1 MYLIPQIDIFLTS
14 VWIVCQ
20 KEKHQKGESMKR
32 LFIFP
37 FLILFL
43 SQGCVRFGNN
53 GEGTPPE
60 FEYLIQELNV
70 YLDFDQEQRTSAR
83 ASLERGKDF
92 HPDPAA
98 LWKLAAYLHKNLTL
112 EQKQKLL
119 APPGDIDPTI
129 LSEENDYHF
138 KRIERFQRMD
148 TYMRSIL
155 NADQLEAY
163 DTLIEYKRINIEL
176 LIDLINDGDIEHKTF
191 RFELMGI
198 MEWFRAEMGILLT
211 DEQKSLLLDTR
222 DREDRRW
229 RSGRRGWGRFSNDPE
244 EIKMAMYNALDMTHN
259 QITTLENI
267 HEDFRKDLGTLR
279 DEFID
284 GTNNHTAGEYRSAV
298 VSIISGNHNRRES
311 VFTQGQKEIIEIH
324 RALTRHYMKHTQW
337 GKRS

>member
-1 MYLIPQIDIFLTS
+1 M
-14 VWIVCQ
+14 CQ
-20 KEKHQKGESMKR
+20 NKKHQKGESMRK
-32 LFIFP
+32 LIIFP
-37 FLILFL
+37 FFL
-43 SQGCVRFGNN
+43 LLLAQGCARFGNN
-53 GEGTPPE
+53 EEATPPE
-60 FEYLIQELNV
+60 FEYLIQELDLD
-70 YLDFDQEQRTSAR
+70 LDFDQEQRTSAR

-98 LWKLAAYLHKNLTL
+98 LWKLAAYLHENLTL

-148 TYMRSIL
+148 TYLRSIL
-155 NADQLEAY
+155 NDDQLEAY

-176 LIDLINDGDIEHKTF
+176 LIDLINNGDIEHITF

-211 DEQKSLLLDTR
+211 DEQKSFLLDNR

-229 RSGRRGWGRFSNDPE
+229 RLGRKGWGRFSSDPE
-244 EIKMAMYNALDMTHN
+244 EIKKAMYNALGMTDD

-267 HEDFRKDLGTLR
+267 REDFRTDLETLR
-279 DEFID
+279 DEYID
-284 GTNNHTAGEYRSAV
+284 GTNNHTADEYRSAV

-311 VFTQGQKEIIEIH
+311 VFTQEQKEIIEIH
-324 RALTRHYMKHTQW
+324 RALTRLYMKHTQW
-337 GKRS
+337 EKRS

>member
-1 MYLIPQIDIFLTS
+1 
-14 VWIVCQ
+14 VRQ
-20 KEKHQKGESMKR
+20 KKKHRKGGSMKKII
-32 LFIFP
+32 IFP
-37 FLILFL
+37 FFL
-43 SQGCVRFGNN
+43 LLLAQGCARFGNN
-53 GEGTPPE
+53 KEATPPE
-60 FEYLIQELNV
+60 FEYLIQELDLN
-70 YLDFDQEQRTSAR
+70 LDFDQEQRTSAR

-98 LWKLAAYLHKNLTL
+98 LWKLAAYLHENLTL

-148 TYMRSIL
+148 TYLRSIL
-155 NADQLEAY
+155 NDDQLEAY

-176 LIDLINDGDIEHKTF
+176 LIDLINNGDIEHITF

-211 DEQKSLLLDTR
+211 DEQKSFLLDNR

-229 RSGRRGWGRFSNDPE
+229 RLGRKGWGRFSSDPE
-244 EIKMAMYNALDMTHN
+244 EIKKTMYNALGMTDD

-267 HEDFRKDLGTLR
+267 HEDFRTDLEALR
-279 DEFID
+279 DEYID
-284 GTNNHTAGEYRSAV
+284 GTNNHTADEYRSAV

-311 VFTQGQKEIIEIH
+311 VFTQDQKEIIEIH
-324 RALTRHYMKHTQW
+324 RALTRRYMKHTQW
-337 GKRS
+337 GKRG

>member
-1 MYLIPQIDIFLTS
+1 MKKLI
-14 VWIVCQ
+14 
-20 KEKHQKGESMKR
+20 
-32 LFIFP
+32 IFP
-37 FLILFL
+37 LFL
-43 SQGCVRFGNN
+43 LLLAQGCARFGNN
-53 GEGTPPE
+53 EEATPPE
-60 FEYLIQELNV
+60 FEYLIQELDLD
-70 YLDFDQEQRTSAR
+70 LDFDQEQRTSAR

-148 TYMRSIL
+148 TYLRSIL
-155 NADQLEAY
+155 NDDQLEAY

-176 LIDLINDGDIEHKTF
+176 LIDLINNGDIEHITF

-211 DEQKSLLLDTR
+211 DEQKSFLLDNR

-229 RSGRRGWGRFSNDPE
+229 RLGRKGWGRFSSDPE
-244 EIKMAMYNALDMTHN
+244 EIKKAMYNALGMTDD

-267 HEDFRKDLGTLR
+267 REDFRTDLETLR
-279 DEFID
+279 DEYID
-284 GTNNHTAGEYRSAV
+284 GTNNHTADEYRSAV

-311 VFTQGQKEIIEIH
+311 VFTQEQKEIIEIH
-324 RALTRHYMKHTQW
+324 RALTRRYMKHTQW
-337 GKRS
+337 GKRG